1 MKPLNAEKLKTLL
14 HYEPETGIFTW
25 RVPSGRWGRV
35 PAGTRA
41 GSLNK
46 TTGSR
51 IVRIDGDSYLEH
63 RLAWLYVHGVWPSE
77 CIDHINGVRSQ
88 NDIKNLRDVSHVTNG
103 QNQRRA
109 HPRNISGLLG
119 VSWNARDR
127 SWKASITVAG
137 KNKNLGCFTTP
148 EQAHQAYL
156 TAKRN
161 LHAGCTI

>member
-1 MKPLNAEKLKTLL
+1 MNSLTAEKLKALM
-14 HYEPETGIFTW
+14 HYEPETGVFTW
-25 RVPSGRWGRV
+25 RVPSGRWGRI
-35 PAGTRA
+35 PAGTVA
-41 GSLNK
+41 GGLSK

-51 IVRIDGDSYLEH
+51 IIRIAGFSYLEH
-63 RLAWLYVHGVWPSE
+63 RLAWLYVYGVWPSK

-88 NDIKNLRDVSHVTNG
+88 NDIKNLRDVSHIVNG

-119 VSWNARDR
+119 VSWNARDH
-127 SWKASITVAG
+127 SWRASITVDSR
-137 KNKNLGCFTTP
+137 NKNLGCFTTP

-161 LHAGCTI
+161 LHEGCTI